1 MAEFMGRFGVAPN
14 GNGMHNPAEATEV
27 PKNGDGAHVAPE
39 AGNGSADGKKRGGGA
54 GTTCARLE
62 EGLGVPGRDAADPM
76 RDRLGRFQPHNQGGP
91 GNPFGRQ
98 VARNRR
104 LILTALSDEEV
115 LAVVR
120 KLHEQALAGNVAASK
135 LLLQYVAGKPA
146 AAADPDRVHHEEWKL
161 RQEQPTVEDMVATS
175 NRCPHALA
183 LMVNRAADPG
193 KFETMGAAFEMR
205 WAKDDARQQK
215 RQERAERVRRRKEE
229 RRRRKEERRRRKHGG

>member
-1 MAEFMGRFGVAPN
+1 MAKFMGRFGVAPN
-14 GNGMHNPAEATEV
+14 GNGTHTPTE
-27 PKNGDGAHVAPE
+27 PETNGDGVHGVPE
-39 AGNGSADGKKRGGGA
+39 AGNGKMSGAGA

-62 EGLGVPGRDAADPM
+62 EDLGVPGRDAADPM
-76 RDRLGRFQPHNQGGP
+76 RDKLGRFQPHNQGGS

-161 RQEQPTVEDMVATS
+161 RQEQPTTEEMIETA
-175 NRCPHALA
+175 NRCPHTLA
-183 LMVNRAADPG
+183 LLVNRATDPG
-193 KFETMGAAFEMR
+193 KYETMGAAFQMR
-205 WAKDDARQQK
+205 WAADDARKQK

-229 RRRRKEERRRRKHGG
+229 RRRRGHG

>member
-1 MAEFMGRFGVAPN
+1 MARTPTE
-14 GNGMHNPAEATEV
+14 PAEV
-27 PKNGDGAHVAPE
+27 PTNGDGAHAAAE
-39 AGNGSADGKKRGGGA
+39 AGNGTADGKKSGA
-54 GTTCARLE
+54 GAATTYARLH

-120 KLHEQALAGNVAASK
+120 KLHEQALAGNVSASK

-146 AAADPDRVHHEEWKL
+146 AAADPDRVHHDEWKL
-161 RQEQPTVEDMVATS
+161 RQEQPTLDEMLATA

-183 LMVNRAADPG
+183 LMVNRTTDPG
-193 KFETMGAAFEMR
+193 KYETMGAAFQMR
-205 WAKDDARQQK
+205 WAKDDALKQK
-215 RQERAERVRRRKEE
+215 REERAERVRRRKEE
-229 RRRRKEERRRRKHGG
+229 RRRRGRG